1 MAKCSINILLLLLIR
16 LACTAQDN
24 PVIPVSRAK
33 TTYIILYNTKP
44 ESANIGGEEGAIL
57 YAEQKT
63 SRDTVKIIKLQAAK
77 ENFTSTNLLVVCT
90 DTIMEFT
97 LVYQPNP
104 AVTRYSYRYTGNVM
118 NITTA
123 RALADDTRPATGNTE
138 PAADSV
144 TGNGITISGGSLERL
159 YASRRQLNRS
169 SSAQGLYFFLD
180 AVGLD
185 SSGLHH
191 FFKLRVRNSTAVS
204 YAIDYIKFIVEAQH
218 KKGMGSRAGNAV
230 QDDYPPYLSAPR
242 NVSVIAAGES
252 QELIY
257 VVDKLPLNKGEQLT
271 IIMKEQAGNS
281 RGRTLT
287 LEVPAVVLLNK
298 AKVLQL

>member
-1 MAKCSINILLLLLIR
+1 MGKFAINILLLLLLR
-16 LACTAQDN
+16 LACAAQDN
-24 PVIPVSRAK
+24 PVIPVSRVK

-123 RALADDTRPATGNTE
+123 RTSADGTKPATVNAA

-144 TGNGITISGGSLERL
+144 TGNGITISAGSLERL

-169 SSAQGLYFFLD
+169 SSVQGLYFFLD

-204 YAIDYIKFIVEAQH
+204 YAIDYIKFIVEAPH
-218 KKGMGSRAGNAV
+218 KRMGSRAGNAV

-242 NVSVIAAGES
+242 NVSIIAAGES

-287 LEVPAVVLLNK
+287 LEVPAAVLLK
-298 AKVLQL
+298 KEKVLQL